1 MIYKRFA
8 VGLFPWARLRL
19 SLVCVL
25 RLCTRNVLR
34 RVPKINT
41 GRSEGRSG
49 QTKEL
54 NCDVNVSPTGSP
66 GAETALSYLEQ
77 RSQGIMHPLFFPT
90 PRFSLACSHLCL
102 LLHVLMKKMTLPT
115 PRSLRVLGR
124 LKPVITV
131 HSCKLLHWS
140 RCRDTSFCL
149 FVFGLHWVFTALL
162 GRSLVT
168 VSGGYCLIVV
178 CGFLIAVASLVALA
192 R

>member
-1 MIYKRFA
+1 MCIVILASAMSLTSLAGYRILGSKSFSSDLWIDFSHHRVTCDIWYPSDCHPS
-8 VGLFPWARLRL
+8 VGVTHLINHFP
-19 SLVCVL
+19 
-25 RLCTRNVLR
+25 
-34 RVPKINT
+34 
-41 GRSEGRSG
+41 
-49 QTKEL
+49 
-54 NCDVNVSPTGSP
+54 
-66 GAETALSYLEQ
+66 AL
-77 RSQGIMHPLFFPT
+77 IPPLFFPT
-90 PRFSLACSHLCL
+90 PRFSFACSHLCL